1 MPTTV
6 ADVFAAAGLTPAGCV
21 TWAAPVPEG
30 KPGVYVVALTEKP
43 TSLDAALG
51 ATPLDDRALATLL
64 ARPRLQIDKQA
75 PTRAT
80 LAARLAACWLPD
92 EVVVYI
98 GLSSRPLRQRVH
110 EYYVTRLGAR
120 SPHAGG
126 WPVKTLTAPLYVH
139 YAPTLSFAAAE
150 QTMLDAFAAATSAE
164 TRARLHDPTRPIPY
178 ANLRWL
184 GHGRKRHGIDG
195 ACG

>member
-1 MPTTV
+1 MPSTV
-6 ADVFAAAGLTPAGCV
+6 AEVFAAADLTPAGCV
-21 TWAAPVPEG
+21 TWATPVPECA
-30 KPGVYVVALTEKP
+30 PGVYVVALTAE
-43 TSLDAALG
+43 TASLHEALDAI
-51 ATPLDDRALATLL
+51 PLDDAALATLR
-64 ARPRLQIDKQA
+64 ARPELRIDRQA

-98 GLSSRPLRQRVH
+98 GLTSRPLGKRVH

-126 WPVKTLTAPLYVH
+126 WPVKTLAVALYVH
-139 YAPTLSFAAAE
+139 YAPVPSFAAAE
-150 QTMLDAFAAATSAE
+150 QTMLDAFVAATSDE
-164 TRARLHDPTRPIPY
+164 IRARLHDPARPIPF

-195 ACG
+195 AWG